1 MSTNSQ
7 PAEKSSTILSGAAPP
22 AKAASSRAVWRRTGR
37 AVAFALLL
45 APVYEAWV
53 FAQVWRLRAHNP
65 ETTAFMQQGLARLQ
79 AKIPS
84 ASCASS
90 GCLTKKSPPHLKRAV
105 LAAEDQ
111 SFLAHRGFDWDAIRD
126 AYERN
131 QREQRSTHGGSSIT
145 QQLAKNLFLS
155 PRRTYFRKAQ
165 EAVIAVMIEAAL
177 PKRRTLE
184 MDLNVIEWGDGIY
197 GVEAAA
203 QHYFGVSAA
212 QLDAQRSA
220 RLATVISAPRR
231 YNPLRDTEFMQ
242 RRIAFVL
249 AFSPFVPVP

>member
-1 MSTNSQ
+1 
-7 PAEKSSTILSGAAPP
+7 
-22 AKAASSRAVWRRTGR
+22 VWRRTGR

-45 APVYEAWV
+45 ALVYEAWV

-79 AKIPS
+79 ARNPKRKLRQQWVPYDKIS
-84 ASCASS
+84 
-90 GCLTKKSPPHLKRAV
+90 PHLKRAV

-131 QREQRSTHGGSSIT
+131 QREQRPIHGGSSIT

-165 EAVIAVMIEAAL
+165 EAVITVMLEASL
-177 PKRRTLE
+177 SKRRILE
-184 MDLNVIEWGDGIY
+184 IYLNVIEWGDAIY

-212 QLDAQRSA
+212 QLDAQQSA
-220 RLATVISAPRR
+220 RLATVIPAPRR
-231 YNPLRDTEFMQ
+231 HNPLRDTEFMQ